1 MSPHQPPEPSSPYA
15 RALGALRVTSGRS
28 ESASGGVDALHPT
41 LQQYFATIPE
51 GHVGRGRGVFDRVG
65 TPRRWLHPV
74 LRLLERRGVVRATWA
89 RDVPFTVENRTIAG
103 RAVGRRSLE
112 LPDGLWQMRDS
123 VGLNAQGRLVDEIG
137 EPATVVASFDL
148 SAGADGVRLVSR
160 YVGLVLFAHRGDRR
174 RVLRLPRAIA
184 PVVRLHERFDALAQ
198 RQRVDVTIDVPFF
211 GRIYEYGGAFT
222 YRIEEEY

>member
-1 MSPHQPPEPSSPYA
+1 MSPHPSPQPSSPYE
-15 RALGALRVTSGRS
+15 RALAALRVAGLGTV
-28 ESASGGVDALHPT
+28 EASGGVDALHPT

-51 GHVGRGRGVFDRVG
+51 GRVGRGRGVFDHVG
-65 TPRRWLHPV
+65 TPHRWLHPV
-74 LRLLERRGVVRATWA
+74 FRLLERRGVVRATWA
-89 RDVPFTVENRTIAG
+89 RDVPFTVENRTISG
-103 RAVGRRSLE
+103 RAVGRRSLK
-112 LPDGLWQMRDS
+112 LPDGLWQMCDS

-137 EPATVVASFDL
+137 EPATIVASFDL

-160 YVGLVLFAHRGDRR
+160 DVGLVLFTQRGDRR

-211 GRIYEYGGAFT
+211 GRVYEYGGAFT
-222 YRIEEEY
+222 YRIEEE